1 VVDIKNDKG
10 GMERLLALGL
20 RHVPVLAR
28 GKEYVSAQNLDE
40 VARFVGIKPSSPG
53 RLAPAVLI
61 DRWMLVIAGVQRHM
75 RQMPAEKLSDFP
87 TTGRDQNTAGLGY
100 HAIRIGDAF
109 LRVVNNGVQDWVQV
123 SMEPPPPDIKTGD
136 DIARY
141 GDEVAARLKQWWAG
155 WKDPTCSGKVVIREG
170 EQPLHWFLERS
181 VWHSAQHTRQL
192 ASLLERYGVE
202 PDRPLGK
209 AELEGLPMPEGIW
222 S

>member
-1 VVDIKNDKG
+1 
-10 GMERLLALGL
+10 MERLLALGL

-28 GKEYVSAQNLDE
+28 GKDYVSAQNLDE
-40 VARFVGIKPSSPG
+40 VARFVGVKPSSAG

-61 DRWMLVIAGVQRHM
+61 DRWLLVIAAVQRHM
-75 RQMPAEKLSDFP
+75 RQMPAGKLSDFP

-109 LRVVNNGVQDWVQV
+109 LRVVNDGVRDWVQV
-123 SMEPPPPDIKTGD
+123 SMQAPPLEVKTGD

-141 GDEVAARLKQWWAG
+141 GDEVAARLKRWWTG
-155 WKDPTCSGKVVIREG
+155 WSDPSCSGKVVIVEG
-170 EQPLHWFLERS
+170 EQSLHWFLERS
-181 VWHSAQHTRQL
+181 VWHAAQHARQL
-192 ASLLERYGVE
+192 ASLLERYGVG

-209 AELEGLPMPEGIW
+209 AELEGLPMPEGVW